1 MSPFTSY
8 GNYARRT
15 MNSFDINE
23 LKKMNGEME
32 IVGEIGELVDLL
44 KKYKIHNLTEES
56 KTIIRKNLEIEIG
69 DIVWYLTASLSSF
82 YHFTFTD
89 IGDFIV
95 QKKPLQKKSIDEG
108 SIEESAKRRD
118 PEYLMEVEQNE
129 IPISYLNQIIND
141 DYCFDSEWK
150 SLVQS
155 ACEIIYSNNREEV
168 LEKSATLL
176 LTLSKIAKMELGISM
191 EKILSQNIEKLKQRY
206 ETGFDSNIASSRIQL
221 LTDYKSSEPPKVYE
235 KK

>member
-1 MSPFTSY
+1 
-8 GNYARRT
+8 

-69 DIVWYLTASLSSF
+69 DIVWYLATFLSSF

-95 QKKPLQKKSIDEG
+95 QKTPLQKKSIDEG

-129 IPISYLNQIIND
+129 IPISYLNQIGRAH
-141 DYCFDSEWK
+141 
-150 SLVQS
+150 V
-155 ACEIIYSNNREEV
+155 
-168 LEKSATLL
+168 
-176 LTLSKIAKMELGISM
+176 
-191 EKILSQNIEKLKQRY
+191 
-206 ETGFDSNIASSRIQL
+206 
-221 LTDYKSSEPPKVYE
+221 
-235 KK
+235 